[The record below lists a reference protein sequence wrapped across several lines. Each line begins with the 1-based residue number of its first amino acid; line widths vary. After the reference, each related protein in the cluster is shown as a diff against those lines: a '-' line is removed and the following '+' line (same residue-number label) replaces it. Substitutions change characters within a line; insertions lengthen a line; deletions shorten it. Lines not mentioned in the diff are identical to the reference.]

1 MAKHLTPEDREKMIA
16 RYAVLANASQVAREF
31 EVDEKTV
38 RRVTGA
44 SAPKKADLHAQAT
57 ARGIRE
63 GRRALTESVRVSS
76 AWIDELAGNPKKPGC
91 EPGDLSR
98 LISAQRQAVG
108 GLCEVEARIEQRRL
122 SRLTRELRR
131 KEIELAALKI
141 AAGGVERHE
150 VAVVSP
156 ELAAAAARE
165 VFGSPS
171 ALETNGPARDTS
183 AAPLEVDALPLPSPV
198 DHRAK

>member
-1 MAKHLTPEDREKMIA
+1 MAKHLTPEDREQMIA
-16 RYAVLANASQVAREF
+16 RYAVVANASQVAREF

-63 GRRALTESVRVSS
+63 GRRALTKSVRVSS

-108 GLCEVEARIEQRRL
+108 GLCEVEARTEQRRL

-141 AAGGVERHE
+141 AAGGVDQHQH
-150 VAVVSP
+150 VVTP
-156 ELAAAAARE
+156 QAAAQLARE

-171 ALETNGPARDTS
+171 ALERKTDDPGPSGDRAVAGNIFPVPAR
-183 AAPLEVDALPLPSPV
+183 VD
-198 DHRAK
+198 K